1 MHQNFSDHKN
11 IGRNTPMKPSQALQS
26 HRSAIRSVVELHHA
40 CNARVFGSVAHGND
54 VEGSDLDI
62 LIDTTPETSLMDVA
76 TIQVKLEKLLG
87 ISVDVL
93 TPRGL
98 PEKFRNTVL
107 AEAVPV

>member
-1 MHQNFSDHKN
+1 
-11 IGRNTPMKPSQALQS
+11 MKPSLALQS
-26 HRSAIRSVVELHHA
+26 HRSEIRSVVELHHA
-40 CNARVFGSVAHGND
+40 QNARVFGSVVHGND

-76 TIQVKLEKLLG
+76 TIQLKLEKLLG

-93 TPRGL
+93 TPKAL
-98 PEKFRNTVL
+98 PDKFRNIVL